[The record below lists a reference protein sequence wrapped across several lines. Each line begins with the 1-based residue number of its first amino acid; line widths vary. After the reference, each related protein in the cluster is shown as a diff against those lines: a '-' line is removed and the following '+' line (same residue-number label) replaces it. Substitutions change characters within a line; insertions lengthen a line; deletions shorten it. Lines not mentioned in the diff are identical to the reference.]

1 MDTTIFSKATKKT
14 HFNFALGAALT
25 TIGGSGLTDVLANA
39 CFGDA
44 KCQENRALL
53 TQTSL
58 TNAQANLAA
67 TQVAAI
73 EAQNSGEQNKLLLY
87 VGIGFGI
94 VVIVLGAIFLL
105 KKS

>member
-1 MDTTIFSKATKKT
+1 MDTTIFSKAPKKT
-14 HFNFALGAALT
+14 HSNFALGAALT
-25 TIGGSGLTDVLANA
+25 NLGGSGLTDVLANA

-44 KCQENRALL
+44 KCQENRALT
-53 TQTSL
+53 TQANL

-73 EAQNSGEQNKLLLY
+73 HAQNAGKRSEILMY
-87 VGIGFGI
+87 VGIAFAL
-94 VVIVLGAIFLL
+94 VVMTLGAIFLL